1 MIARFALA
9 ARVGLCLSTLP
20 AALASPA
27 AVAAERLAGPLAAA
41 VEEVVDGDTLA
52 VRVRIWLG
60 QELVVLVRLRGID
73 APERRGDCPAERA
86 LAEEAR
92 ARLARLVGA
101 GPVTL
106 TAIEADKYAGR
117 VVADVAAASG
127 GSPAAALM
135 AAGLA
140 RPYDGG
146 RRRPWCAAGGGS
158 LAEGAGERL

>member
-1 MIARFALA
+1 MSARFAHA
-9 ARVGLCLSTLP
+9 AQFGLCLVAFCAGATPPSV
-20 AALASPA
+20 
-27 AVAAERLAGPLAAA
+27 VAAERLAGPLAAT

-73 APERRGDCPAERA
+73 APERRGACPAERA

-92 ARLARLVGA
+92 LRLTRLVGA
-101 GPVTL
+101 GPVML

-117 VVADVAAASG
+117 VVADVAVAGG
-127 GSPAAALM
+127 GSPAAELVV
-135 AAGLA
+135 AGLA

-146 RRRPWCAAGGGS
+146 RRRPWCAAGGAS
-158 LAEGAGERL
+158 LAIGANERL